1 MEQEEISKI
10 EKTLLNSNPTSP
22 FTSIVSNCR
31 QQLNEVKNSILF
43 ISLYGETKAGK
54 STLGNCL
61 VNEQHDESSFPFPS
75 AYNPTTTCP
84 CIVHSGH
91 LDSNR
96 AGFALFENDVQTAD
110 DIQSIFGKRDPTL
123 VDYSFIITV
132 YIRCVRGQRWA
143 TKKSAVGAGK

>member
-10 EKTLLNSNPTSP
+10 EKKLLNSNPTSP
-22 FTSIVSNCR
+22 FTSIVNNCR

-61 VNEQHDESSFPFPS
+61 LNEHHDESSFPFPS

-91 LDSNR
+91 LDVNR
-96 AGFALFENDVQTAD
+96 AAFVLFENDVQTAD
-110 DIQSIFGKRDPTL
+110 DIQSIFGEFAIQINELIIK
-123 VDYSFIITV
+123 SF
-132 YIRCVRGQRWA
+132 RRL
-143 TKKSAVGAGK
+143 